1 MLTALREHHRSV
13 SKTLSSDE
21 SILSIAGSVVVEE
34 NVSSESEHSSQDSG
48 VYKNIIINLGNLI
61 TPEHTS
67 ATTSGPDHLTS
78 TSTLPSQHR
87 LLRQQTQ
94 SHSASYLSDGGAGTS
109 TSANNG
115 SNGRTANSEL
125 VGILKKSK

>member
-1 MLTALREHHRSV
+1 MFAALREHHRSV

-21 SILSIAGSVVVEE
+21 SILSVAGSVVVEE

-48 VYKNIIINLGNLI
+48 VYKNIIINLGNLK

-67 ATTSGPDHLTS
+67 AHTSGPDPLTS

-87 LLRQQTQ
+87 LLRQQ
-94 SHSASYLSDGGAGTS
+94 SHSQSYLSDGGAGTS
-109 TSANNG
+109 ASANG
-115 SNGRTANSEL
+115 SNGRTAHSEL